1 MSFFQLRNISRE
13 IVPRCDYNRTGV
25 GGVRWGGWGLPS
37 AAEAACGKGLPPCW
51 PLAAE
56 AACGEGT
63 RRADKWPAGGRRKKG
78 ARGLGGAGFGGWAGR
93 PQPKTALQSCGGQVF
108 EKMT

>member
-1 MSFFQLRNISRE
+1 MAERHT
-13 IVPRCDYNRTGV
+13 PA
-25 GGVRWGGWGLPS
+25 GLTALPPKPARDPHRPSAPS

-78 ARGLGGAGFGGWAGR
+78 ALGRGGAGFGGRAGR
-93 PQPKTALQSCGGQVF
+93 PQPKTALYSCGGQVF